1 MSDYDREPVDPAAAP
16 IERERVRES
25 TTVVHTGERRGGGG
39 VVAAVVVLLAVVL
52 LAFLFFGGAFNRA
65 GDEVGVNLNVP
76 APDINVKMP
85 DVNVKV
91 PEKVT
96 LPDVKVDTDGDGNSS
111 K

>member
-1 MSDYDREPVDPAAAP
+1 MSDYDRDPVEPVAAP

-39 VVAAVVVLLAVVL
+39 VVAAVVVLLAVIL

-65 GDEVGVNLNVP
+65 ADDVGVNVNVP

-85 DVNVKV
+85 DVDLKV
-91 PEKVT
+91 PENVK
-96 LPDVKVDTDGDGNSS
+96 LPEVKVESDGDGNKS